1 MTISFSGLASGLDTS
16 SWVEALVSVKKQEV
30 TALETKLKGYQTTKT
45 TLTDTRS
52 AFSTLR
58 SAIEKLTDAKFGGS
72 FDLFRKK
79 YCYIF

>member
-45 TLTDTRS
+45 TLCN
-52 AFSTLR
+52 
-58 SAIEKLTDAKFGGS
+58 
-72 FDLFRKK
+72 RKAH
-79 YCYIF
+79 